1 MAGKLKVTLNR
12 SVIGCTEKQRAVVKA
27 LGLKR
32 RGRSNILPD
41 NEATRGAIQKVPHLL
56 TWEEA

>member
-1 MAGKLKVTLNR
+1 MAGMIKVTLNR
-12 SVIGCTEKQRAVVKA
+12 SVIGCTEKQRAIVKA

-32 RGRSNILPD
+32 RGRSHLLPD
-41 NEATRGAIQKVPHLL
+41 NEATRGAIKKVPHLL